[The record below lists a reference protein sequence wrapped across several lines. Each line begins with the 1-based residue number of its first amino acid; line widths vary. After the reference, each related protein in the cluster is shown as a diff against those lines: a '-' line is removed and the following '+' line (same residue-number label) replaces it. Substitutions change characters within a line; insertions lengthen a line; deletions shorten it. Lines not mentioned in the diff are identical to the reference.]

1 MSSQPTSTPST
12 VSRQLAHRLIQEIVL
27 QTKSNVL
34 MSNSTQEV
42 YNNLKRITVR
52 QLDRYEIT
60 FIEMCRMIDL
70 PAVRNE
76 YPQEDRDIKTS
87 RVLHSIADSMLAEG
101 STNWGRIITLIAFCC
116 QLAKHI
122 QENEQDEQIVH
133 EIAEFLIQY
142 LDNKISEDILDFDD
156 SMDALS
162 PAFFKKSYY
171 ETLVW
176 KDLVGTFIGLGI
188 CSLALIMSAIYI

>member
-1 MSSQPTSTPST
+1 MSPQSTSTPST
-12 VSRQLAHRLIQEIVL
+12 VSSQLAHRLIQEIFL
-27 QTKSNVL
+27 QTNSNVL
-34 MSNSTQEV
+34 MSNSTQEA
-42 YNNLKRITVR
+42 YNNLKRITVE

-60 FIEMCRMIDL
+60 FIGMCKMMDL
-70 PAVRNE
+70 PAVRNK
-76 YPQEDRDIKTS
+76 YPQEDRAVQTT
-87 RVLHSIADSMLAEG
+87 RALHHIADFMLVEG
-101 STNWGRIITLIAFCC
+101 SRNWGRIITLIAFCC

-122 QENEQDEQIVH
+122 QEKEQDEQIVH

-142 LDNKISEDILDFDD
+142 LENKISEDILDFDD
-156 SMDALS
+156 SMVALS